1 MYDDIVD
8 ATKLTNFA
16 LKIVIDEKLNAFK
29 DALNE
34 IAGESENGDG
44 ESENTNNQSAI
55 KILTDVSGT
64 PAWSDWRTWG
74 KCNYDCN
81 HSEEEGHQGGV
92 IDFRHE

>member
-34 IAGESENGDG
+34 IDEESENGDG
-44 ESENTNNQSAI
+44 ESENAN
-55 KILTDVSGT
+55 
-64 PAWSDWRTWG
+64 
-74 KCNYDCN
+74 
-81 HSEEEGHQGGV
+81 
-92 IDFRHE
+92 RHGWIRHIQVV